1 MTYELA
7 FDPRALKEWHK
18 LGDTVKIQFK
28 KKLAEVLS
36 SPRIESARLHDLPD
50 CYKIKLRSSGYRMV
64 YQVREERVTV
74 FVVAVGKRERMA
86 VYQDA
91 NKRL

>member
-50 CYKIKLRSSGYRMV
+50 CYKIKLRTSGYRMV

>member
-1 MTYELA
+1 
-7 FDPRALKEWHK
+7 
-18 LGDTVKIQFK
+18 
-28 KKLAEVLS
+28 
-36 SPRIESARLHDLPD
+36 
-50 CYKIKLRSSGYRMV
+50 MV